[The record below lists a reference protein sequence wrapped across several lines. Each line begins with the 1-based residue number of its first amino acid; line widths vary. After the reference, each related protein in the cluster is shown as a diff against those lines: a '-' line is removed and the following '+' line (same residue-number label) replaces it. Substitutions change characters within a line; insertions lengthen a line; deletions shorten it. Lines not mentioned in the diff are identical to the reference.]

1 MQDARCIVGH
11 ALGQDERGRMAKAS
25 FCSWPVPASL
35 LDRSPGGSAPTTQLP
50 MRRDKLCA
58 FTPVTCDGL
67 GDTCRRRGRERQSGK
82 VRRARRGWGAIRF
95 SSLFFLHHS
104 PPSPCSRPS
113 PRAPAEYPRLITT
126 QASLHS
132 QLHDRSPLPGYAVTL
147 RPHCLQNYHP
157 GPRSTISPMHQPPL
171 GSPRAAFTL

>member
-35 LDRSPGGSAPTTQLP
+35 LDRSPGGSALTTQLP

-67 GDTCRRRGRERQSGK
+67 GDTCRRRGQERQSGK
-82 VRRARRGWGAIRF
+82 ARRARRGWGVIRF

-104 PPSPCSRPS
+104 PCDHAVDPAHVLPSSTHVLSLPSPASIHSYMSLSSARLCSD
-113 PRAPAEYPRLITT
+113 I
-126 QASLHS
+126 AS
-132 QLHDRSPLPGYAVTL
+132 TL
-147 RPHCLQNYHP
+147 LAKLLLSAKLN
-157 GPRSTISPMHQPPL
+157 L
-171 GSPRAAFTL
+171 